1 MRTFDVQSVELGVSR
16 ERAFRFIADPANLP
30 RWAQAFKRVGNDV
43 ALLQTPKGEIEI
55 RLEVSTSVETGTID
69 WVMHF
74 PDGSVGHAYSR
85 VITQG
90 NDRSLYSFILT
101 APPVPLEELEGT
113 LERQSQIL
121 KNELTTLRALLDG

>member
-1 MRTFDVQSVELGVSR
+1 MRTFDVQSIELGVSW
-16 ERAFRFIADPANLP
+16 EKAFRFIADPANLP
-30 RWAQAFKRVGNDV
+30 RWAQAFKHVANGA
-43 ALLQTPKGEIEI
+43 ALLQTPNGEAEI
-55 RLEVSTSVETGTID
+55 RLEIAASAEAGTID

-101 APPVPLEELEGT
+101 APPVPLEELEGA
-113 LERQSQIL
+113 LEQQSRIL
-121 KNELTTLRALLDG
+121 KEELTTLRALLEA